1 MDSKYPIKNIIFDF
15 GGVIINIDFMQSIN
29 AFIALGVKNFDTL
42 YSKTKQSKIFDDL
55 DIGAINPKDFCEA
68 LIRLFPK
75 QTTMQQIVDAWNA
88 IILDIP
94 ERRIRLLEQIRPN
107 YRLFLLSN
115 TNCIHYD
122 LYTSQLEHLYGY
134 KNLSELF
141 DKVYLSYEEHLRKPN
156 PQFYQMVLL
165 ENNLNP
171 QETVFIDDSE
181 QNLPIARQLGINTIL
196 LNQNK
201 DVSELYECGRLI
213 PFARPDG
220 IVRDRDMANFNAN

>member
-1 MDSKYPIKNIIFDF
+1 MYSKDSIKNIIFDF
-15 GGVIINIDFMQSIN
+15 GGVIINIDFWRSIN

-42 YSKTKQSKIFDDL
+42 YSKTKQSQIFDDL
-55 DIGAINPKDFCEA
+55 DIGSISPKDFCEV

-75 QTTMQQIVDAWNA
+75 HTTAQQIVDAWNA

-94 ERRIRLLEQIRPN
+94 EKRIRLLEQIRPN
-107 YRLFLLSN
+107 YRIFLLSN
-115 TNCIHYD
+115 TNSIHNE
-122 LYTSQLEHLYGY
+122 LYTAQLEHIYGY

-141 DKVYLSYEEHLRKPN
+141 DKVYLSYEVHLRKPN
-156 PQFYQMVLL
+156 PQFYQMVLH

-171 QETVFIDDSE
+171 HETVFIDDSE

-201 DVSELYECGRLI
+201 DVSELFNDGRLI
-213 PFARPDG
+213 PIAQPEG
-220 IVRDRDMANFNAN
+220 IVHDKIMMNFNVN